1 MAPRPTSTGLP
12 RKPRQR
18 SAAATCAL
26 AIAAVTTSL
35 ALAAGGVPGLEPKLL
50 PPEQA
55 FRFSARALDPQ
66 TIEARFDV
74 ADGYYLYRDKLRF
87 AVEGGVPALGAPQLP
102 EGKRKH
108 DEFFGDVETYRGPLV
123 VKVPVTGGVAGQPIM
138 FAADSQGCADAGICY
153 PPTTQQVRLALPAQG
168 QGPGPVVEAAPAR
181 KGLFN

>member
-1 MAPRPTSTGLP
+1 
-12 RKPRQR
+12 
-18 SAAATCAL
+18 L
-26 AIAAVTTSL
+26 AIAAL
-35 ALAAGGVPGLEPKLL
+35 ATLAQAAGGVPGLEPKLL
-50 PPEQA
+50 PPDQA
-55 FRFSARALDPQ
+55 FRFSARALDAQ

-87 AVEGGVPALGAPQLP
+87 AVQGGAATLGAPQLP

-108 DEFFGDVETYRGPLV
+108 DEFFGDVETYRGPLI
-123 VKVPVTGGVAGQPIM
+123 VKVPVTGGVGGQPVV

-168 QGPGPVVEAAPAR
+168 KGPGPVVDAAPAR